1 MNYLTI
7 DVGGTFIK
15 YGIIDHSGNLL
26 RADKVPTSKNL
37 DDFLVQIYDLI
48 EPVKSEINGIGVSL
62 PGKVDSDEG
71 VVYFGGSL
79 QFLHELPLKAKI
91 EERFGITCELVND
104 GKAAALAELWQGNLK
119 GVTNGAALILGTG
132 VGGGLI
138 LDGKLYQGSHFQAGE
153 LSFIISNRTLR
164 GNQDM
169 TGFSHSAVEFVKVG
183 SRILGLADEND
194 GLRVFAAVNE
204 GTNKEL
210 MTLFDEYC
218 EKLANLIINLQAVI
232 DISTVVIGG
241 GISQQNILIENI
253 IKQYY
258 NVRER
263 LGVFGE
269 MLAEIDILPCEF
281 RSEANLRGA
290 LYQLL
295 LNIDGDQSK
304 D

>member
-1 MNYLTI
+1 MGC
-7 DVGGTFIK
+7 V
-15 YGIIDHSGNLL
+15 
-26 RADKVPTSKNL
+26 
-37 DDFLVQIYDLI
+37 FLQQ
-48 EPVKSEINGIGVSL
+48 S
-62 PGKVDSDEG
+62 
-71 VVYFGGSL
+71 
-79 QFLHELPLKAKI
+79 
-91 EERFGITCELVND
+91 
-104 GKAAALAELWQGNLK
+104 
-119 GVTNGAALILGTG
+119 
-132 VGGGLI
+132 
-138 LDGKLYQGSHFQAGE
+138 
-153 LSFIISNRTLR
+153 
-164 GNQDM
+164 
-169 TGFSHSAVEFVKVG
+169 
-183 SRILGLADEND
+183 
-194 GLRVFAAVNE
+194 NE